1 MSQERIRRTRES
13 FREIFYRRYRS
24 ELGENCT
31 GCPANPYLCR
41 LARTHVPTDP
51 SSRICDLGCGS
62 GALLRMLEDL
72 GYRNLEGVDRSPF
85 QVEHRLSKAVRLGDG
100 LKCLEEKDPGSLDV
114 IVTFDVIEHLTR
126 SELLQWANNVSRAL
140 APGGRWI
147 VHAPNAAGIF
157 SGRIRYGDLTHEL
170 SFTTQSFRQLAGV
183 AGFTAVQVY
192 EDKPTV
198 HGVLSGMRRLV
209 WEVGRLPFVLLLASE
224 TGEWRNCVLSQN
236 LTAVFYK

>member
-1 MSQERIRRTRES
+1 MLNTSES
-13 FREIFYRRYRS
+13 FREILYRRYRS
-24 ELGENCT
+24 ELGENCV
-31 GCPANPYLCR
+31 GSPDNPYLRR
-41 LARTHVPTDP
+41 LARTHFPTERI
-51 SSRICDLGCGS
+51 SRICDLGCGT
-62 GALLRMLEDL
+62 GALLRILQDL

-85 QVEHRLSKAVRLGDG
+85 QVEHRLSGAVRLGDG
-100 LKCLEEKDPGSLDV
+100 LNCLEGKDPGSLEV

-126 SELLQWANNVSRAL
+126 SELLEWAESVSRVL

-157 SGRIRYGDLTHEL
+157 GGRIRYGDLTHEIC
-170 SFTTQSFRQLAGV
+170 FTGQSLRQLASV
-183 AGFTAVQVY
+183 AGFKAVQVY

-198 HGVLSGMRRLV
+198 HGVLSGVRRLV
-209 WEVGRLPFVLLLASE
+209 WEVGRLPFILLLASE